1 VASVFEGL
9 GFKATTNAKRE
20 SRKASPIEVDV
31 WAEKKIADTSFSVY
45 VSCKNWDRAV
55 DRSVIDEETGRVLS
69 FIVIELGKRAEAEK
83 AREIYELV
91 YRVLNELFTSI
102 APPRLREI
110 ASRIAEVRETLKKVE
125 EELTSLLAK

>member
-1 VASVFEGL
+1 MLFFSSCFIKFFLKRDLVISIPFWSDLNVIYFIKPSREILEGIVASVFEGL

-69 FIVIELGKRAEAEK
+69 
-83 AREIYELV
+83 
-91 YRVLNELFTSI
+91 
-102 APPRLREI
+102 
-110 ASRIAEVRETLKKVE
+110 LKE
-125 EELTSLLAK
+125 